1 MLFSTIGT
9 FGRILCV
16 LFFACLSIAG
26 VTSLVANVEMVT
38 HTLYDFGGN
47 VTLSID
53 IKLKVN
59 KFKTLIGINILC
71 LCSLKCLFIL
81 MVKLLK
87 LTEFCWVILL
97 VPRKFGMPCT
107 VLLLFLGGLAS
118 ALNLDVLTNQVGLL
132 YNDIGTLFQFNDLL
146 NKLQENHLFFD
157 DHKSIRTLVDL
168 SKDFVWGFALVINGF
183 MLQIMVVTYG
193 SRKFREE
200 MFNRYSL
207 GDWRLPR
214 VWEWLV
220 K

>member
-1 MLFSTIGT
+1 
-9 FGRILCV
+9 
-16 LFFACLSIAG
+16 
-26 VTSLVANVEMVT
+26 
-38 HTLYDFGGN
+38 
-47 VTLSID
+47 
-53 IKLKVN
+53 
-59 KFKTLIGINILC
+59 
-71 LCSLKCLFIL
+71 
-81 MVKLLK
+81 
-87 LTEFCWVILL
+87 
-97 VPRKFGMPCT
+97 MPCT

-157 DHKSIRTLVDL
+157 HHKSIRTLVDL